1 MSLRASPSPENAEGG
16 TQSRQRSPSPALIN
30 LLEAA
35 EDAACSFQCDARP
48 ALRPL
53 VLSAL
58 SEAAAP
64 TTPDNA
70 PAAVDDLKQVVLS
83 LGWDPNTLD
92 FSRPLDARDFI
103 HRLKAA
109 CLSNL
114 HLAGEGSY
122 SMVFRALNTLDGKQV
137 TLKKLRMDSSAD
149 GLSPTAV
156 REISLLKELSS
167 CPHVVRML
175 DVMYDRTA
183 SSSNPSAP
191 PRVWLVLEHLD
202 MDLAEYT
209 KRSPTPLQPTFIRSI
224 FHQLLLA
231 LEAVHAHRV
240 IHRDVKPQNILID
253 RHKQEIKLADF
264 GLSRTCLPAPCGP
277 RAMTQEVVTLLY
289 RAPEVLLGSTKYS
302 FPIDLWS
309 AGCVLAELVI
319 RNPLFKGDSEVRR
332 YFYSE
337 IVFSSIINW
346 GKSEVW
352 APFFN

>member
-1 MSLRASPSPENAEGG
+1 MLITAPEMSNRASPSLETADGIE
-16 TQSRQRSPSPALIN
+16 TRQRTSPALIS

-35 EDAACSFQCDARP
+35 EDAACSFQSDARP
-48 ALRPL
+48 TLRPL

-58 SEAAAP
+58 EAAAP
-64 TTPDNA
+64 NTPDNA
-70 PAAVDDLKQVVLS
+70 PAVDDLKQVVLS
-83 LGWDPNTLD
+83 LGWDPATLD

-122 SMVFRALNTLDGKQV
+122 SMVFRAVNNLNGQQV
-137 TLKKLRMDSSAD
+137 TLKKLRMDASAD

-167 CPHVVRML
+167 CPHVVKML
-175 DVMYDRTA
+175 DVMYDRT
-183 SSSNPSAP
+183 SNSNPATP

-202 MDLAEYT
+202 MDLAEYI
-209 KRSPTPLQPTFIRSI
+209 KRSPSPLESTFICSV

-253 RHKQEIKLADF
+253 RMKKEIKLADF

-289 RAPEVLLGSTKYS
+289 RAPEVLLGCTKYS
-302 FPIDLWS
+302 FPIDMWS

-319 RNPLFKGDSEVRR
+319 GNPVFKGDSEVRDV
-332 YFYSE
+332 YMY
-337 IVFSSIINW
+337 IN
-346 GKSEVW
+346 SVIDSCIH
-352 APFFN
+352 

>member
-1 MSLRASPSPENAEGG
+1 MSRRASPSLEIHDGLAH
-16 TQSRQRSPSPALIN
+16 SRQRSPSPALIS

-48 ALRPL
+48 TLRPL

-58 SEAAAP
+58 EAAAP
-64 TTPDNA
+64 PTPDA
-70 PAAVDDLKQVVLS
+70 PGAPAVDDLKQVVLS
-83 LGWDPNTLD
+83 LGWDPDRLD

-122 SMVFRALNTLDGKQV
+122 SMVFRAMNNLDGKQV
-137 TLKKLRMDSSAD
+137 TLKKLRMDSSSE

-167 CPHVVRML
+167 CPHVVKML
-175 DVMYDRTA
+175 DVMYDRT
-183 SSSNPSAP
+183 SGSPTAP

-202 MDLAEYT
+202 MDLAEYI
-209 KRSPTPLQPTFIRSI
+209 KRSPTPLEPNFIRSI

-253 RHKQEIKLADF
+253 KEKQEIKLADF

-289 RAPEVLLGSTKYS
+289 RAPEVLLGCTKYS
-302 FPIDLWS
+302 FPIDMWS
-309 AGCVLAELVI
+309 AGCVLAEMFI
-319 RNPLFKGDSEVRR
+319 GNPVFKGDSEVRKWR
-332 YFYSE
+332 FLDLNLVFYYEISE
-337 IVFSSIINW
+337 T
-346 GKSEVW
+346 
-352 APFFN
+352 PY

>member
-1 MSLRASPSPENAEGG
+1 MSNRASPIPETADGLE
-16 TQSRQRSPSPALIN
+16 RARSPSPALIS

-58 SEAAAP
+58 EAAAP

-70 PAAVDDLKQVVLS
+70 PAVDDLKQVVLS
-83 LGWDPNTLD
+83 LGWDPAKLD

-122 SMVFRALNTLDGKQV
+122 SMVFRAVNNLDGKQV
-137 TLKKLRMDSSAD
+137 TLKKLRMDSCVD

-156 REISLLKELSS
+156 REISLLRELSS
-167 CPHVVRML
+167 CPHVVKML
-175 DVMYDRTA
+175 DVMYDR
-183 SSSNPSAP
+183 SSNPAAP

-202 MDLAEYT
+202 MDLAEYI
-209 KRSPTPLQPTFIRSI
+209 KRSPSPLDGTFIRSV

-253 RHKQEIKLADF
+253 RKKQEIKLADF

-289 RAPEVLLGSTKYS
+289 RAPEVLLGCTKYS
-302 FPIDLWS
+302 FPIDMWS

-319 RNPLFKGDSEVRR
+319 GNPLFKGDSEVRC
-332 YFYSE
+332 
-337 IVFSSIINW
+337 SISLIKMALMYKNLTFW
-346 GKSEVW
+346 LSR
-352 APFFN
+352 